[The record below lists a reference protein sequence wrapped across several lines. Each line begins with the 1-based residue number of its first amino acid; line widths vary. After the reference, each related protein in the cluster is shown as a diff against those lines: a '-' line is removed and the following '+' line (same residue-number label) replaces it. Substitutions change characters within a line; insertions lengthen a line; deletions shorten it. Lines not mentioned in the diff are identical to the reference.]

1 MKDIFRTIT
10 GLVFIWFFSSA
21 SFATTIFTDNFDSGA
36 SPLWGDEQGGWND
49 SDGVYRS
56 TSGSFA
62 YSSLPTILSDFTI
75 ELDINSVWDGG
86 VFLRS
91 EYNGGLFNGI
101 SLITGGQGGGGRG
114 VYWHEWINGV
124 HTPILNHSG
133 TLFSSGNNIDL
144 RIDVKGNTYSAYVNG
159 VLATTLT
166 SSLFSSGKVALFN
179 NKLRQD
185 FDNIVISSNVFA
197 VPEPPIIFLLIL
209 GLASLFLIKKPSCNT
224 GISKGL

>member
-1 MKDIFRTIT
+1 MKNIFKMIA
-10 GLVFIWFFSSA
+10 GLVFIWSFSSA

-36 SPLWGDEQGGWND
+36 SPLWGNEQGGWND
-49 SDGVYRS
+49 SGGVYRS

-62 YSSLPTILSDFTI
+62 YSSLPTILSDFTV
-75 ELDINSVWDGG
+75 ELNINNVWDGG
-86 VFLRS
+86 IFLRS

-133 TLFSSGNNIDL
+133 TLFSSGSNIDL
-144 RIDVKGNTYSAYVNG
+144 RIDVQGNTYSAFVNG

-166 SSLFSSGKVALFN
+166 SSLFSSGQVALFN
-179 NKLRQD
+179 NKLRQS
-185 FDNIVISSNVFA
+185 FDNIVISSSVLS
-197 VPEPPIIFLLIL
+197 VPEPSTILLLVL
-209 GLASLFLIKKPSCNT
+209 GLASLFLIKKVRVQY
-224 GISKGL
+224 